1 MTICANVITCI
12 CAQHPFECVGRMTMA
27 IFTVETSFYDKR
39 VKLPPSV
46 FKLQAHCRE
55 KEFGILFSFIR

>member
-1 MTICANVITCI
+1 
-12 CAQHPFECVGRMTMA
+12 MTMA

-55 KEFGILFSFIR
+55 KEFGILFSFIRWMDVFFQTLQQQKANG